1 MFSRMSDRPSTPA
14 FPLKYPRWH
23 YAALGFIILVGLGL
37 RFWQLAAKPLW
48 LDEVIAA
55 LFVLGRQLQDV
66 PLNTAFPLS
75 DLANLFAY
83 RPQVSCAQI
92 AQTVATQSVHPPLFF
107 CGLYRWMGWLTPLT
121 DNWVWALR
129 SLPALLGVAM
139 IPALYWLGR
148 RAISPRVGLVSAAL
162 VSVSPFAVYLSQ
174 EARHYTL
181 PMLLTTL
188 SLIAL
193 VQLQQDMAGGRSL
206 CRWALGIWVSLNI
219 LGLYVHYFFLL
230 ILIAQVVALGGW
242 LVGRSR
248 QTPGLLRRYG
258 LTLTLAVVVVGV
270 AYLPWLPTLLGHF
283 GRPETDWLEPYK
295 PDWRDRVAPAY
306 QLVMGWVLMAI
317 ALPVENQPWAIAV
330 PAAVMMLIFGV
341 WIGWRVGRG
350 LATQW
355 QQTAAA
361 DSLMLIGGVVLTVIL
376 EFLGIVYLLN
386 KDVTAVP
393 RYNFVYYPGMVILL
407 GTGLSAVG
415 QVSRGEAMPFP
426 RNLFRSP
433 PVVATLLV
441 GLLSS
446 VLVVQGIV
454 FQKGYYPHR
463 VAQDMAFEPETP
475 VMVAVSYQSLQEVAL
490 GLSFALELQKI
501 ERQRGNAPTSPP
513 SANFVF
519 IRREGGFNQ
528 VWRDL
533 AKTDHSLPLPLNLW
547 AIASPGMK
555 TKDYP
560 PKLNLRRPGRRGRV
574 ACPIDPDRFNRIGFP
589 YQLFRCDTSR

>member
-1 MFSRMSDRPSTPA
+1 MSDRRSIHEPQ
-14 FPLKYPRWH
+14 LKHPGWH
-23 YAALGFIILVGLGL
+23 YAALGITVLVGLGL
-37 RFWQLAAKPLW
+37 RFWQLDGKPLW

-55 LFVLGRQLQDV
+55 LFALGRQLQDV
-66 PLNTAFPLS
+66 PLNTALPLS
-75 DLANLFAY
+75 DLPDLFSY

-92 AQTVATQSVHPPLFF
+92 AATVATQSVHPPLFF
-107 CGLYRWMGWLTPLT
+107 CSLYRWMGWLTPLT

-139 IPALYWLGR
+139 IPAIYWLGR
-148 RAISPRVGLVSAAL
+148 RAVSPSVGLVSAAL
-162 VSVSPFAVYLSQ
+162 VSVSPFAIYLSQ

-206 CRWALGIWVSLNI
+206 SRWALGSWVSLNW

-230 ILIAQVVALGGW
+230 ILMAQIVALGGW

-248 QTPGLLRRYG
+248 QTPGLLRRYAPP
-258 LTLTLAVVVVGV
+258 LVLAAVVIGV
-270 AYLPWLPTLLGHF
+270 AYLPWVPTLLGHL

-330 PAAVMMLIFGV
+330 PAAVVMLIFGV
-341 WIGWRVGRG
+341 WMGWRVGCG
-350 LATQW
+350 LTTQW
-355 QQTAAA
+355 QQPKAAA
-361 DSLMLIGGVVLTVIL
+361 SLALMGAVVVTVIL

-407 GTGLSAVG
+407 GSGLSAVG
-415 QVSRGEAMPFP
+415 RSPFP
-426 RNLFRSP
+426 QKLHRSP
-433 PVVATLLV
+433 ALVAMLLA
-441 GLLSS
+441 GILSS
-446 VLVVQGIV
+446 ALVVQGVV
-454 FQKGYYPHR
+454 FQKGYYPHQ

-490 GLSFALELQKI
+490 GLSFALELQQI
-501 ERQRGNAPTSPP
+501 EQQSADALASPP
-513 SANFVF
+513 PAANIVF
-519 IRREGGFNQ
+519 IHRRGGFNQ
-528 VWRDL
+528 VWKDL
-533 AKTDHSLPLPLNLW
+533 AKLDHTLPLPLNLW

-555 TKDYP
+555 TEDYP
-560 PKLNLRRPGRRGRV
+560 PNLSLRRPGRRARV

-589 YQLFRCDTSR
+589 YQLFRCGLPE